1 MEIMARSI
9 GVKVLVLVSALTIA
23 AFTGLF
29 LANSY
34 WQHNGTV
41 DQIRAAAERTSDLLR
56 MAIEEPMALGKNQET
71 TAQFD
76 KVAKR
81 YSDIRV
87 FMTNYKGN
95 ITYATNQTDL
105 RKDMAQVVSDAQF
118 NDAVQKSLT
127 TAAHTGSI
135 MTVAGKS
142 AFVEVASVANTPA
155 CHHCHGASKPILGS
169 MVVIKDI
176 EQEMGRL
183 LDTQYKSA
191 GISLLSLVA
200 LLICLLYFIRRS
212 VINRIQTITKASHEI
227 SQGALDVTFSV
238 HGHDELSN
246 LAGNLAEMVGKIKDQ
261 LEYNKSILSGIIIPL
276 FVADKNGNFDFVN
289 APLQD
294 ILGKH
299 YKELVG
305 RPVAESLSGEHGAQ
319 VCAEVVATGASR
331 SGFTRFTRADG
342 KVYPLHYEIS
352 PLQNASGQTVGAI
365 GVLIDL
371 TQEERDKDRI
381 RAQRENLLKV
391 AQEVTDVAMNL
402 SEASDELSRQM
413 EELTRGVDTTAGET
427 ERVATAMEEM
437 NATVLEVAKNAGQ
450 TAEASDVAS
459 QAAREGGREVQN
471 TVTETRQVSERTESL
486 AQSLGELSTR
496 AENIGR
502 VMAVIGDIADQT
514 NLLALNAAIEA
525 ARAGEA
531 GRGFAVVA
539 DEVRKLAEKTM
550 LATTEVAEA
559 IRDIQGS
566 TRTVV
571 SGMDETKAKVEL
583 TAQMAEKSGAVLGQI
598 VDQSDRI
605 ADMVRNIAAA
615 SEQQSSTSDEVNQSV
630 SHINELSQDISRQI
644 QEANHRI
651 AGVRDMSQHLAALV
665 ARFREQ

>member
-1 MEIMARSI
+1 MDIMARSI
-9 GVKVLVLVSALTIA
+9 GVKVLVLVSALTII

-34 WQHNGTV
+34 WQHNSTV
-41 DQIRAAAERTSDLLR
+41 DQIQAASERTSDLLR

-87 FMTNYKGN
+87 FMTNFKGN
-95 ITYATNQTDL
+95 ITYATNQADL
-105 RKDMAQVVSDAQF
+105 RKDLAQVVPDAPF
-118 NDAVQKSLT
+118 NEAVQKSLT
-127 TAAHTGSI
+127 SASHSGAI
-135 MTVAGKS
+135 MTVDGKS
-142 AFVEVASVANTPA
+142 AFVEVASVANAPA

-183 LDTQYKSA
+183 TDTQYKSA
-191 GISLLSLVA
+191 GISLFSLVG
-200 LLICLLYFIRRS
+200 LLACLLYFIRRS
-212 VINRIQTITKASHEI
+212 VINRIRTIAAASHEI
-227 SQGALDVTFSV
+227 SQGALDVSFKV

-276 FVADKNGNFDFVN
+276 FVADKDEKFDFVN
-289 APLQD
+289 IPLQN
-294 ILGKH
+294 ILGKGH
-299 YKELVG
+299 KELVG
-305 RPVAESLSGEHGAQ
+305 RSVADSLSGEHGGR
-319 VCAEVVATGASR
+319 VCAEVIATGSSK

-342 KVYPLHYEIS
+342 MVYPLHYEIS

-391 AQEVTDVAMNL
+391 AEEVTEVAMNL
-402 SEASDELSRQM
+402 SEASDELSQQM
-413 EELTRGVDTTAGET
+413 TELTQGVDTTAGET

-471 TVTETRQVSERTESL
+471 TVAETRQVSKRTDSL

-550 LATTEVAEA
+550 QATTEVAEA

-583 TAQMAEKSGAVLGQI
+583 TAQMAEKSGEVLGQI

-615 SEQQSSTSDEVNQSV
+615 SEQQSSTSDEVNHSV

-651 AGVRDMSQHLAALV
+651 AGVRDMSQRLASLV

>member
-1 MEIMARSI
+1 MDIMARSI
-9 GVKVLVLVSALTIA
+9 GVKVLILVSALTVA

-34 WQHNGTV
+34 WQQNGTV
-41 DQIRAAAERTSDLLR
+41 DQIRSASERTSDLLR
-56 MAIEEPMALGKNQET
+56 MAIEEPMALGKNKET
-71 TAQFD
+71 EAQFA

-81 YSDIRV
+81 YDDIRV
-87 FMTNYKGN
+87 LMTNYKGN
-95 ITYATNQTDL
+95 ITYATNPADL
-105 RKDMAQVVSDAQF
+105 RKDLGQVITDAQF
-118 NDAVQKSLT
+118 TAEVEKSLKTMT
-127 TAAHTGSI
+127 TAGAI
-135 MTVAGKS
+135 MPVAGKD
-142 AFVEVASVANTPA
+142 AFVEVTSIANAPA
-155 CHHCHGASKPILGS
+155 CHHCHGASKPVLGS

-176 EQEMGRL
+176 GREMGRL
-183 LDTQYKSA
+183 TDTQIKSA
-191 GISLLSLVA
+191 LISLAGLA
-200 LLICLLYFIRRS
+200 GLLTCLLFFMRRS
-212 VINRIQTITKASHEI
+212 VINRIRTIAAASHEI
-227 SQGALDVTFSV
+227 SQGALDVSFSV
-238 HGHDELSN
+238 VGRDELSN
-246 LAGNLAEMVGKIKDQ
+246 LAGNLSEMVGKIKDQ

-276 FVADKNGNFDFVN
+276 FVADKNENFEFVN
-289 APLQD
+289 TPLQN

-299 YKELVG
+299 YKDLQG
-305 RPVAESLSGEHGAQ
+305 RPVSESLEGEHGGR
-319 VCAEVVATGASR
+319 VCGEVITSGTSK

-352 PLQNASGQTVGAI
+352 PLQNASGETVGVI

-381 RAQRENLLKV
+381 RGQRENLLKV
-391 AQEVTDVAMNL
+391 AQEVTDVAMRL
-402 SEASDELSRQM
+402 SEASDELSQRM

-459 QAAREGGREVQN
+459 QAARDGGREVQN
-471 TVTETRQVSERTESL
+471 TVRETRQVSERTESL
-486 AQSLGELSTR
+486 AGSLNELSTR

-502 VMAVIGDIADQT
+502 VMGVIGDIADQT

-583 TAQMAEKSGAVLGQI
+583 TADMAEKSGSMLQRI

-644 QEANHRI
+644 QEANQRI
-651 AGVRDMSQHLAALV
+651 AGVRDLSQHLAALV

>member
-1 MEIMARSI
+1 MDIMARSI
-9 GVKVLVLVSALTIA
+9 GVKVLVLVSALTII

-41 DQIRAAAERTSDLLR
+41 DQIQAASERTSDLLR

-71 TAQFD
+71 TAQFE

-87 FMTNYKGN
+87 FMTNFKGN
-95 ITYATNQTDL
+95 ITYATAPGDL
-105 RKDMAQVVSDAQF
+105 RKDLSQVVTDADF
-118 NDAVQKSLT
+118 TAAVQKSL
-127 TAAHTGSI
+127 AASSHSGAI
-135 MTVAGKS
+135 MTVGGKS
-142 AFVEVASVANTPA
+142 SFVEIASVANAPA
-155 CHHCHGASKPILGS
+155 CHHCHGASRPILGA
-169 MVVIKDI
+169 MVVVKDI

-183 LDTQYKSA
+183 TATQYKSA
-191 GISLLSLVA
+191 GISLASLLG
-200 LLICLLYFIRRS
+200 LLACLLFFIRRS
-212 VINRIQTITKASHEI
+212 VINRIKTIAAASHEI
-227 SQGALDVTFSV
+227 SQGALDVSFKV

-276 FVADKNGNFDFVN
+276 FVADKDENFDFVN
-289 APLQD
+289 APLQN
-294 ILGKH
+294 ILGAH

-305 RPVAESLSGEHGAQ
+305 RPVHGSLPGENGGRM
-319 VCAEVVATGASR
+319 CGEVIATGTSK
-331 SGFTRFTRADG
+331 SGFTRFTRPDG
-342 KVYPLHYEIS
+342 TVYPLHYEIS
-352 PLQNASGQTVGAI
+352 PLQNASGETVGAI

-371 TQEERDKDRI
+371 TQEECDKDRI

-391 AQEVTDVAMNL
+391 AQEVTDVAINL
-402 SEASDELSRQM
+402 SAASDELSRQM
-413 EELTRGVDTTAGET
+413 EDLTRGVDNTAGET

-459 QAAREGGREVQN
+459 QAARDGGREVQN
-471 TVTETRQVSERTESL
+471 TVAETRQVSNRTEHLAASL
-486 AQSLGELSTR
+486 AELSTR

-550 LATTEVAEA
+550 HATTEVAEA

-583 TAQMAEKSGAVLGQI
+583 TAEMAERSGAVLKQI

-644 QEANHRI
+644 QEANQRI
-651 AGVRDMSQHLAALV
+651 TGVRDMSQQLAGLV
-665 ARFREQ
+665 ARFREG

>member
-1 MEIMARSI
+1 MDIMARSI
-9 GVKVLVLVSALTIA
+9 GVKVLILVSALTVA

-34 WQHNGTV
+34 WQQNGTV
-41 DQIRAAAERTSDLLR
+41 DQIRAASERTSDLLR
-56 MAIEEPMALGKNQET
+56 MAIEEPMALGKNTET
-71 TAQFD
+71 EAQFA

-81 YSDIRV
+81 YDDIRV
-87 FMTNYKGN
+87 LMTNFKGN
-95 ITYATNQTDL
+95 ITYATNPGDL
-105 RKDMAQVVSDAQF
+105 RKDISLVIPDGQF
-118 NDAVQKSLT
+118 TAEVEKSLKT
-127 TAAHTGSI
+127 VTSEGRI
-135 MTVAGKS
+135 MPVAGKD
-142 AFVEVASVANTPA
+142 AFVEVTSIANAPA

-176 EQEMGRL
+176 GLEMGRL
-183 LDTQYKSA
+183 TDTQIKGA
-191 GISLLSLVA
+191 IISLASLVG
-200 LLICLLYFIRRS
+200 LLTCLLFFMRRS
-212 VINRIQTITKASHEI
+212 VISRIRTIAAASHEI
-227 SQGALDVTFSV
+227 SQGALDVSFSV
-238 HGHDELSN
+238 TGRDELSN
-246 LAGNLAEMVGKIKDQ
+246 LAGNLSEMVGKIKDQ
-261 LEYNKSILSGIIIPL
+261 LEYNKSILNGIIIPL
-276 FVADKNGNFDFVN
+276 FVADGNENFEFVN
-289 APLQD
+289 TPLQN

-299 YKELVG
+299 YKDLLG
-305 RPVAESLSGEHGAQ
+305 RPVSDSLGGEHGGHI
-319 VCAEVVATGASR
+319 CREVIASGTSK
-331 SGFTRFTRADG
+331 SGFTRFARADG

-352 PLQNASGQTVGAI
+352 PLQNASGETVGVI

-371 TQEERDKDRI
+371 TQEEQDKDRI
-381 RAQRENLLKV
+381 RGQRENLLKV
-391 AQEVTDVAMNL
+391 AQEVTEVAMRL
-402 SEASDELSRQM
+402 SEASDELSLRM
-413 EELTRGVDTTAGET
+413 EELTRGVDNTAGET

-471 TVTETRQVSERTESL
+471 TVRETRQVSERTESL
-486 AQSLGELSTR
+486 AASLGELSQR

-583 TAQMAEKSGAVLGQI
+583 TAGMAEKSGTVLQQI

-615 SEQQSSTSDEVNQSV
+615 SEQQSSTSDEVNHSV
-630 SHINELSQDISRQI
+630 SHINELSQEISRQI
-644 QEANHRI
+644 QEANQRI

>member
-1 MEIMARSI
+1 MDIMARSI
-9 GVKVLVLVSALTIA
+9 GVKVLVLVSALTIL

-41 DQIRAAAERTSDLLR
+41 DQIRAASERTSDLLR

-71 TAQFD
+71 TAQFE

-81 YSDIRV
+81 YNDIRV

-95 ITYATNQTDL
+95 ITYATNQADL
-105 RKDMAQVVSDAQF
+105 RKDLSQVITEPEFSG
-118 NDAVQKSLT
+118 AVQKSLT
-127 TAAHTGSI
+127 SSTAAGAI
-135 MTVAGKS
+135 MTVGGKS
-142 AFVEVASVANTPA
+142 AFVEITSIANAPA
-155 CHHCHGASKPILGS
+155 CHHCHGTSKPVLGA
-169 MVVIKDI
+169 MVVVKDI

-183 LDTQYKSA
+183 TDTQYKSA
-191 GISLLSLVA
+191 GISLASLVG
-200 LLICLLYFIRRS
+200 LLACLLFFIRRS
-212 VINRIQTITKASHEI
+212 VINRIKTIASASHEI
-227 SQGALDVTFSV
+227 SQGALDVSFSV

-276 FVADKNGNFDFVN
+276 FVADKNENFDFVN
-289 APLQD
+289 APLQN

-305 RPVAESLSGEHGAQ
+305 RPVAENLSGEHGGRI
-319 VCAEVVATGASR
+319 CGEVIATGTSK

-352 PLQNASGQTVGAI
+352 PLQNAAGQTVGAI

-391 AQEVTDVAMNL
+391 AQEVTDVAINL

-486 AQSLGELSTR
+486 ALSLGELSTR

-615 SEQQSSTSDEVNQSV
+615 SEQQSSTSDEVNHSV

-651 AGVRDMSQHLAALV
+651 TGVRDMSQHLAALV
-665 ARFREQ
+665 ARFREE

>member
-1 MEIMARSI
+1 MDIMARSI
-9 GVKVLVLVSALTIA
+9 GVKVLVLVSALTVA

-34 WQHNGTV
+34 WQQNGTV
-41 DQIRAAAERTSDLLR
+41 DQIRVASERTSDLLR
-56 MAIEEPMALGKNQET
+56 MAIEEPMALGKNEET
-71 TAQFD
+71 AAQFA

-81 YSDIRV
+81 YDDIRV

-95 ITYATNQTDL
+95 ITYATNPADQ
-105 RKDMAQVVSDAQF
+105 RKDLAQVVQDSQF
-118 NDAVQKSLT
+118 NAEVEKSLKTAT
-127 TAAHTGSI
+127 TEGRI
-135 MTVAGKS
+135 MPVAGKE
-142 AFVEVASVANTPA
+142 AFVEIASVANAPA

-169 MVVIKDI
+169 MIVVKDI
-176 EQEMGRL
+176 TQEMGRL
-183 LDTQYKSA
+183 TNTQIKGA
-191 GISLLSLVA
+191 LISLASLA
-200 LLICLLYFIRRS
+200 GLLACLLFFMRRS
-212 VINRIQTITKASHEI
+212 IINRIRTIAAASSQI
-227 SQGALDVTFSV
+227 SQGALDVSFSV
-238 HGHDELSN
+238 AGQDELSN
-246 LAGNLAEMVGKIKDQ
+246 LAGNLSEMVGKIKDQ

-276 FVADKNGNFDFVN
+276 FVADKDENFEFVN
-289 APLQD
+289 TPLQN

-299 YKELVG
+299 YRDLLG
-305 RPVAESLSGEHGAQ
+305 RPVSDSLEGEKGGRI
-319 VCAEVVATGASR
+319 CGEVITTGTSK
-331 SGFTRFTRADG
+331 SGFTRFTRDDG
-342 KVYPLHYEIS
+342 QVYPLHYEIS
-352 PLQNASGQTVGAI
+352 PLQNASGETVGVI

-371 TQEERDKDRI
+371 TQEEKDKDRI
-381 RAQRENLLKV
+381 RNQRENLLKV
-391 AQEVTDVAMNL
+391 AQEVTDVAMRL
-402 SEASDELSRQM
+402 SDASDELSQRM
-413 EELTRGVDTTAGET
+413 EELTRGVDNTAGET
-427 ERVATAMEEM
+427 ARVATAMEEM

-459 QAAREGGREVQN
+459 QAAREGGREVDN
-471 TVTETRQVSERTESL
+471 TVRETRQVSERTVSL
-486 AQSLGELSTR
+486 AASLGELSQR

-502 VMAVIGDIADQT
+502 VMGVIGDIADQT

-550 LATTEVAEA
+550 LATTEVADA

-571 SGMDETKAKVEL
+571 TGMDETKAKVEL
-583 TAQMAEKSGAVLGQI
+583 TADMAEKSGSVLQQI

-644 QEANHRI
+644 QEANQRI
-651 AGVRDMSQHLAALV
+651 AGVRDLSQHLATLV
-665 ARFREQ
+665 ERFREQ